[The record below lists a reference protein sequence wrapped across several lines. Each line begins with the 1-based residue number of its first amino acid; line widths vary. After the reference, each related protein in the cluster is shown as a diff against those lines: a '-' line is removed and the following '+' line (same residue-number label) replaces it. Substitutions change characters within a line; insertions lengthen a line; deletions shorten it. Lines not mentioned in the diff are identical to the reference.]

1 MVFPQDP
8 EWRREYQRYHSG
20 DATQSERYRS
30 WGTEELLIRCC
41 MKFMPWLR
49 CIHILLAQESQVQGW
64 MKVLAAKPQG
74 TEQPEIRLVFH
85 REFMP
90 EKVLPCFASP
100 CIEMFLKDIPGLAEC
115 FIYGNDDMFPLSPL
129 SPEDFFRAKP
139 VSSFKFQVSSNDGG
153 SQPETCNLKPETL
166 WPCQRITDRAY
177 PSNPNVFQRKCMYQQ
192 NMIGKPFGLH
202 FTGTYTDT
210 GHIFAA
216 IRKSSCEEVWRRHGE
231 EITKYLSPLARNDRS
246 YNHYIYLLYQQ
257 FSGQFVEH
265 RPPRH
270 YVDQSTTTKQMEAII
285 GDPRAG
291 IVCINDNENTYDWRT
306 RAAIAIRAIKTKLTL

>member
-1 MVFPQDP
+1 MTNEIDLVIPMVFPQDP

-49 CIHILLAQESQVQGW
+49 CIHILLAQESQVQEW
-64 MKVLAAKPQG
+64 MKDLAAKPQG

-90 EKVLPCFASP
+90 EKALPCFASP

-129 SPEDFFRAKP
+129 EASDFFRPTGKP
-139 VSSFKFQVSSNDGG
+139 TGTVA
-153 SQPETCNLKPETL
+153 LL
-166 WPCQRITDRAY
+166 PCQRITDREY
-177 PSNPNVFQRKCMYQQ
+177 PMSPNVFQRKCMYQQ

-291 IVCINDNENTYDWRT
+291 IVCINDNEKTYDWRT
-306 RAAIAIRAIKTKLTL
+306 RAMVARREIQKKLKI